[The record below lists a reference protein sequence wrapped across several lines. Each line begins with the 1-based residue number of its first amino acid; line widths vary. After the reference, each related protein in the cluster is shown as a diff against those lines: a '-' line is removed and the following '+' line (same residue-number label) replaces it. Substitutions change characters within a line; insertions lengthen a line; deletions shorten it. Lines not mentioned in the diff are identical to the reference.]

1 MDTRKVELQVISLF
15 FIHELFTLKIPVD
28 DHNSS
33 H

>member
-28 DHNSS
+28 EH
-33 H
+33 